1 MKAEDAH
8 DLGLLLRFALTPRR
22 RPSVDPQYHQLVQ
35 RMQRDGTFAD
45 AFGRLAEGAGLIVLS
60 VDDFGVSLGCTDD
73 SPFAMRLA
81 DFRSGMSAADRAV
94 YGLVFL
100 AIAAWCYPKGSDL
113 DEVSAGVRRLDVVE
127 LTDFLVELCERLRD
141 EHTEDAEVPSGQD
154 GQDPEDGDEEFRAAW
169 RLVLEGAA
177 SKPSAS
183 GRRGS
188 TTLSGKVK
196 HTLEKLHDAG
206 LVVRDGDPASERYRS
221 TRALR
226 TQLRELAAHRGFQLV
241 RDASARSSVG
251 SASVGGEAP
260 A

>member
-22 RPSVDPQYHQLVQ
+22 RPSRDPQYEQLVQ

-60 VDDFGVSLGCTDD
+60 VDDYGVSLGCTDD

-141 EHTEDAEVPSGQD
+141 EHTEDAEVPDGQD
-154 GQDPEDGDEEFRAAW
+154 GEDGDEEFRAAW

-241 RDASARSSVG
+241 RDASAGVT
-251 SASVGGEAP
+251 AQVGGEAP

>member
-1 MKAEDAH
+1 MKVDDAH

-22 RPSVDPQYHQLVQ
+22 RPAQDPQYHQLVQ
-35 RMQRDGTFAD
+35 RMQRDSTFSD

-60 VDDFGVSLGCTDD
+60 VDDYGVTLGCTDD

-94 YGLVFL
+94 YGVVLL
-100 AIAAWCYPKGSDL
+100 AIAAWCFPKGSDL
-113 DEVSAGVRRLDVVE
+113 DDVSASARRLDVVE
-127 LTDFLVELCERLRD
+127 LTEFLVELCERLRD
-141 EHTEDAEVPSGQD
+141 EHKEDAEIVA
-154 GQDPEDGDEEFRAAW
+154 GDEEFREPW
-169 RLVLEGAA
+169 RLGLEGVA

-206 LVVRDGDPASERYRS
+206 LVVRDGDASSERYRS

-226 TQLRELAAHRGFQLV
+226 TQLRELAAHGGFQLV
-241 RDASARSSVG
+241 RNAGEQASTQA
-251 SASVGGEAP
+251 GGATS
-260 A
+260 

>member
-1 MKAEDAH
+1 MKADDAH
-8 DLGLLLRFALTPRR
+8 DLGLLLRFALTPRK
-22 RPSVDPQYHQLVQ
+22 RPSQDPQYHQLVQ
-35 RMQRDGTFAD
+35 RMQRDSVFSD

-60 VDDFGVSLGCTDD
+60 VDDFGVTLGCTDD

-94 YGLVFL
+94 YGLVLL
-100 AIAAWCYPKGSDL
+100 AIAAWCFPKGSDL
-113 DEVSAGVRRLDVVE
+113 DEVSAGARRLDVVE

-141 EHTEDAEVPSGQD
+141 ERTEDAEIV
-154 GQDPEDGDEEFRAAW
+154 DGDEEFREAW
-169 RLVLEGAA
+169 RLVLEGVA

-196 HTLEKLHDAG
+196 HTLEKLHEAG
-206 LVVRDGDPASERYRS
+206 LVVRDGDASSERYRS
-221 TRALR
+221 TRAFR
-226 TQLRELAAHRGFQLV
+226 TQLLELAAHRGFQLV
-241 RDASARSSVG
+241 RGAAVQASAQ
-251 SASVGGEAP
+251 VGGEAP